1 MYKRL
6 FPILAGLTLLAGC
19 GGGGSGSTPAA
30 YTGVTTQATVTTSN
44 AKALSEDAYSG
55 SQVSSAVSGLA
66 KEATI
71 GSGQQALLQEVAT
84 ILENSATTI
93 VGGSKSSAK
102 AVDASAQATIN
113 GYSGSFTYSIN
124 YDQTAGSFSGT
135 VSFSQYRETSTSATI
150 SGTIGFSGVYNQAA
164 GTFSSLS
171 ITMSNM
177 TGSSG
182 GGRTFAMDG
191 SMAYST
197 AGTTKTV
204 TMTVVLT
211 DSASGRTYW
220 IKNFTLTLVGNSLT
234 VTGTYYDPV
243 HGYVVISTVTPLTVA
258 TMDATPTSGQLL
270 FTGSNGTKARLTFT
284 SGGHTVEADTAG
296 NGTFVVVP

>member
-6 FPILAGLTLLAGC
+6 LSILAGLTLLAGC

-44 AKALSEDAYSG
+44 AKALSEDAYTG

-66 KEATI
+66 KEAP

-84 ILENSATTI
+84 ILEKSATTI

-135 VSFSQYRETSTSATI
+135 VSFNQYRETGTSATI
-150 SGTIGFSGVYNQAA
+150 SGSIGFSGVYNQTA

-177 TGSSG
+177 TGSN
-182 GGRTFAMDG
+182 GGRTFALDG
-191 SMAYST
+191 SMAYSI
-197 AGTTKTV
+197 AGAAKTV

-258 TMDATPTSGQLL
+258 TMDATPSSGQLL
-270 FTGSNGTKARLTFT
+270 FSGSNGTKARLTFT